1 MTSSFIPQ
9 PSALLFAWPKQAAFG
24 RVVPKSKI
32 YEHAAVSAALKER
45 FVLQVEQINW
55 AYKLAPET
63 VNLPATPAV
72 AEIQVFRLN
81 LKGASLDQDV
91 LKAIDRAIPFPL
103 IFELVQGGR
112 IKLVAAYKR
121 PAQNPKSAADSSRW
135 VMGSYFET
143 DWQPETSPRQQLP
156 VALDMAGLYEQ
167 LLSPLIFGK
176 DEGGGLRDEKTP
188 HLSDVTAAPYMVG
201 AQGLQ
206 TGRLTLEQ
214 RIELAE
220 AIASQQ
226 KQVERIKTRLG
237 REKQFNKRVALNTE
251 LRDAKQEL
259 QRLIEKQAATQSH

>member
-1 MTSSFIPQ
+1 MT
-9 PSALLFAWPKQAAFG
+9 LYAWPKQAAFG

-45 FVLQVEQINW
+45 FVQQVEQINW

-63 VNLPATPAV
+63 VNLPATPPV
-72 AEIQVFRLN
+72 TEIHVIRLG
-81 LKGASLDQDV
+81 LKGASLDHEV

-121 PAQNPKSAADSSRW
+121 PAQKPKSDADSSPW
-135 VMGSYFET
+135 VVGAYFET
-143 DWQPETSPRQQLP
+143 DWQPEGSPRQPLP

-167 LLSPLIFGK
+167 LLSPLVLGK
-176 DEGGGLRDEKTP
+176 VAIATDDASARAPKICD
-188 HLSDVTAAPYMVG
+188 SAVAVYTAATPTE
-201 AQGLQ
+201 QPE
-206 TGRLTLEQ
+206 RLTLEQ

-237 REKQFNKRVALNTE
+237 REKQFNKRVALNAE

-259 QRLIEKQAATQSH
+259 QRLIEQQAAT

>member
-1 MTSSFIPQ
+1 MT
-9 PSALLFAWPKQAAFG
+9 LFAWPKQAAFG
-24 RVVPKSKI
+24 RAVPKSKI

-72 AEIQVFRLN
+72 TEIHVLRLG
-81 LKGASLDQDV
+81 LKGASLDHEV

-121 PAQNPKSAADSSRW
+121 PAQNSKSAADNSPW
-135 VMGSYFET
+135 VVGSYFET
-143 DWQPETSPRQQLP
+143 DWQPESSPRQPLP

-167 LLSPLIFGK
+167 LLSPLVQGK
-176 DEGGGLRDEKTP
+176 VADATDDAVAPVPQIRDGATGGYTVGTP
-188 HLSDVTAAPYMVG
+188 ATQPK
-201 AQGLQ
+201 
-206 TGRLTLEQ
+206 RLTLEQ

-237 REKQFNKRVALNTE
+237 REKQFNKRVAINAE

-259 QRLIEKQAATQSH
+259 QRLIQQQAATQSH

>member
-1 MTSSFIPQ
+1 MTSSLIHQ

-32 YEHAAVSAALKER
+32 YEHATVSAALKER
-45 FVLQVEQINW
+45 FVQQVEQVNW

-72 AEIQVFRLN
+72 AEIQVFRLT

-91 LKAIDRAIPFPL
+91 LKAIDSAVPFPL

-112 IKLVAAYKR
+112 VKLVAAYKR
-121 PAQNPKSAADSSRW
+121 PAQNPKSTADSSRW
-135 VMGSYFET
+135 VVGSYFET
-143 DWQPETSPRQQLP
+143 DWLPETSPRQSLP

-176 DEGGGLRDEKTP
+176 DEGGGLRDEKASYI
-188 HLSDVTAAPYMVG
+188 SDVPAAVYRVG
-201 AQGLQ
+201 AQAEQ
-206 TGRLTLEQ
+206 SGRLTLEQ

-220 AIASQQ
+220 AIAAQQ
-226 KQVERIKTRLG
+226 KQVERIKARLD
-237 REKQFNKRVALNTE
+237 REKQFNKRVALNAE

-259 QRLIEKQAATQSH
+259 QRLMQQQTASQRN

>member
-1 MTSSFIPQ
+1 MT
-9 PSALLFAWPKQAAFG
+9 LFAWPKQAALG

-45 FVLQVEQINW
+45 FVQQVEQINW

-72 AEIQVFRLN
+72 AEIQVFRLS

-91 LKAIDRAIPFPL
+91 LKTIDRAIPFPL
-103 IFELVQGGR
+103 IFELEQGGR
-112 IKLVAAYKR
+112 IKLTAAYKR

-135 VMGSYFET
+135 VVGSYFET
-143 DWQPETSPRQQLP
+143 DWQPESSPRQPLP

-167 LLSPLIFGK
+167 LLSPLVQGK
-176 DEGGGLRDEKTP
+176 VANATDDAGAPAPQIRDCATAGYTVGTP
-188 HLSDVTAAPYMVG
+188 ATQPK
-201 AQGLQ
+201 
-206 TGRLTLEQ
+206 RLTLEQ

-226 KQVERIKTRLG
+226 KQVERIRTRLG
-237 REKQFNKRVALNTE
+237 REKQFNKRVAINAE

-259 QRLIEKQAATQSH
+259 QRLIQQQAATQSH

>member
-1 MTSSFIPQ
+1 MT
-9 PSALLFAWPKQAAFG
+9 LFAWPKQAAFG

-45 FVLQVEQINW
+45 FVQQVEQINW

-121 PAQNPKSAADSSRW
+121 PTQRPKSAADNSPW
-135 VMGSYFET
+135 VVGSYFET
-143 DWQPETSPRQQLP
+143 DWQPESFPRQPLP
-156 VALDMAGLYEQ
+156 VALDLGVLYEK
-167 LLSPLIFGK
+167 LMYHLSPL
-176 DEGGGLRDEKTP
+176 TP
-188 HLSDVTAAPYMVG
+188 RP
-201 AQGLQ
+201 Q
-206 TGRLTLEQ
+206 EP
-214 RIELAE
+214 LAE
-220 AIASQQ
+220 LLERTEQVQAKQREIDRITSQL
-226 KQVERIKTRLG
+226 K
-237 REKQFNKRVALNTE
+237 REKQFNRKVELNATLRRLKTEYTE
-251 LRDAKQEL
+251 LSRSE
-259 QRLIEKQAATQSH
+259 

>member
-1 MTSSFIPQ
+1 MT
-9 PSALLFAWPKQAAFG
+9 LFAWPKQAAFG

-32 YEHAAVSAALKER
+32 YEHATVSTALKER
-45 FVLQVEQINW
+45 FVQQVEQINW

-103 IFELVQGGR
+103 FFELVQGGR
-112 IKLVAAYKR
+112 AKLVAAYKR
-121 PAQNPKSAADSSRW
+121 PAQNPGSTADISHW
-135 VMGSYFET
+135 VLSSYFET
-143 DWQPETSPRQQLP
+143 DWQLESSPRPPLP

-167 LLSPLIFGK
+167 LLSPLVLGK
-176 DEGGGLRDEKTP
+176 VAIATDDASARAPKICD
-188 HLSDVTAAPYMVG
+188 SAVAVYTAATPTE
-201 AQGLQ
+201 QPE
-206 TGRLTLEQ
+206 RLTLEQ

-220 AIASQQ
+220 AIVSQQ
-226 KQVERIKTRLG
+226 KHVERIRTRLG
-237 REKQFNKRVALNTE
+237 REKQFNKRVALNAE

-259 QRLIEKQAATQSH
+259 QRLIQQQAATQDY